1 MISREAASNGTAVAY
16 SPLREAL
23 AYDPFRRFFSAV
35 DPGVEVIRNENGF
48 DVEIPV
54 AGFAPDQI
62 ELVVKD
68 NVITLTGKSDR
79 RSFTRSLQLPEDIDP
94 QTIEASVANGM
105 LTLTLRRHPN
115 AEPRRITITPKG

>member
-1 MISREAASNGTAVAY
+1 
-16 SPLREAL
+16 
-23 AYDPFRRFFSAV
+23 
-35 DPGVEVIRNENGF
+35 
-48 DVEIPV
+48 
-54 AGFAPDQI
+54 
-62 ELVVKD
+62 
-68 NVITLTGKSDR
+68 LTGKSDR